1 MQCAHFAFRAVCR
14 TSLAKRFIFHSP
26 KVLFTENGIECS
38 QGISPYEHSIFL
50 FYVQRYTQTPDLAV
64 NSDPQ
69 SGANIAWTLSTGS
82 ALIYTAP
89 YTSGEAQTVEASPVL
104 TKDGNILI
112 AASSGKIFTV
122 SPDGETLKTIDTG
135 APIFGSPAVENDR
148 IYVSDF
154 SGRVSCIAY

>member
-1 MQCAHFAFRAVCR
+1 M
-14 TSLAKRFIFHSP
+14 
-26 KVLFTENGIECS
+26 
-38 QGISPYEHSIFL
+38 
-50 FYVQRYTQTPDLAV
+50 QRYTQKPDLAIYR
-64 NSDPQ
+64 DPQ
-69 SGANIAWTLSTGS
+69 RGADIAWTLSTGS

>member
-1 MQCAHFAFRAVCR
+1 M
-14 TSLAKRFIFHSP
+14 
-26 KVLFTENGIECS
+26 
-38 QGISPYEHSIFL
+38 
-50 FYVQRYTQTPDLAV
+50 QTPDLAV
-64 NSDPQ
+64 DRDPHR
-69 SGANIAWTLSTGS
+69 GADGIVTVADIAADL
-82 ALIYTAP
+82 ADVAVTADI
-89 YTSGEAQTVEASPVL
+89 V
-104 TKDGNILI
+104 GNILI

>member
-1 MQCAHFAFRAVCR
+1 M
-14 TSLAKRFIFHSP
+14 
-26 KVLFTENGIECS
+26 
-38 QGISPYEHSIFL
+38 
-50 FYVQRYTQTPDLAV
+50 QRYTQKPDLAV
-64 NSDPQ
+64 YRDPQ
-69 SGANIAWTLSTGS
+69 RGAGIAWTLSTGS
-82 ALIYTAP
+82 VLIYTAP

-135 APIFGSPAVENDR
+135 ASIFGSPAVENDR